1 MSEVNQRDRL
11 LGLAKSSLI
20 VALDVNTEEEV
31 RKLVSELSP
40 YCGCFKV
47 GLELINSIGGPQVVA
62 LVKELGGQVFY
73 DIKLHDIPNTVM
85 AAARSISKMRV
96 RMFNLHA
103 CAGPEAIEAAV
114 EGAEKGTED
123 AGKSFFPLILA
134 VTVLTSIG
142 EEECNLIYGAPVK
155 AKVLQFARDVK
166 RAGAHGFICSPKELE
181 FLCERK
187 EFVGLQKITPGVRPA
202 WAALGDQKRVMTPA
216 EAILA
221 GADAVVIGRPILKPP
236 SEFRSSVEAA
246 QAILEEMSHAFAR
259 KEVEKLGKS

>member
-1 MSEVNQRDRL
+1 MSEVNQRERL

-20 VALDVNTEEEV
+20 VALDVNTEGEV
-31 RKLVSELSP
+31 EKLVSELSP

-62 LVKELGGQVFY
+62 LVKGLGGQVFY

-103 CAGPEAIEAAV
+103 CAGPEAIEAAL
-114 EGAEKGTED
+114 EGAEKGTGE
-123 AGKSFFPLILA
+123 SFLPLVLA

-155 AKVLQFARDVK
+155 AKVLQFARDAK

-236 SEFRSSVEAA
+236 SEFRSPAEAA

-259 KEVEKLGKS
+259 RETIGK